1 MELMI
6 DQFAITSIF
15 GKANLQYFADVTCSG
30 IVVTERFTYKYEYPV
45 SQHSSVERE
54 SAPLLYAV
62 SQKPWLRAG

>member
-54 SAPLLYAV
+54 SVPPYYMLL
-62 SQKPWLRAG
+62 SETWLIV